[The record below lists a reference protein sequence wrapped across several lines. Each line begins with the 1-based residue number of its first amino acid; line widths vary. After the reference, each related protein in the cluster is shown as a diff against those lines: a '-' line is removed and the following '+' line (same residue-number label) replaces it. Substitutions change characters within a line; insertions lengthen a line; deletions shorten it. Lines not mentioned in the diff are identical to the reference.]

1 MKREILKL
9 IEDVVFRANELG
21 NDPDMQDLVCVMLTV
36 KGALEFGDMES
47 LVNHVD
53 NFLIE
58 ILNERVQEEKRAS
71 IVVQDLIDSIPGII
85 LN

>member
-1 MKREILKL
+1 MKREILNL
-9 IEDVVFRANELG
+9 IEEAAFRAAEMG
-21 NDPDMQDLVCVMLTV
+21 IDQDMRDLVCVLLTV

-58 ILNERVQEEKRAS
+58 KLNEQVQEEKRAS

>member
-9 IEDVVFRANELG
+9 IEDVIFRANELG

-36 KGALEFGDMES
+36 KGALEFGDMEL

>member
-1 MKREILKL
+1 MKREILNL
-9 IEDVVFRANELG
+9 IEEAAFRAAEMG
-21 NDPDMQDLVCVMLTV
+21 IDRDMHDLVCVLLTV

-53 NFLIE
+53 NFLLE
-58 ILNERVQEEKRAS
+58 KLNERVQEEKRAS

>member
-21 NDPDMQDLVCVMLTV
+21 NDPDMQDLVCVLLTV

>member
-53 NFLIE
+53 NFLSE

>member
-1 MKREILKL
+1 MKREILNL
-9 IEDVVFRANELG
+9 IEEAAFRAAEMG
-21 NDPDMQDLVCVMLTV
+21 IDQDMHDLVGVLLTV

-58 ILNERVQEEKRAS
+58 KLNERVQEEKRAS

>member
-1 MKREILKL
+1 L
-9 IEDVVFRANELG
+9 
-21 NDPDMQDLVCVMLTV
+21 LTV

-47 LVNHVD
+47 LANHVD
-53 NFLIE
+53 NFLSE
-58 ILNERVQEEKRAS
+58 KLNEREREEKHAS

>member
-9 IEDVVFRANELG
+9 IEDVIFRANELG
-21 NDPDMQDLVCVMLTV
+21 NDSDMQDLVCVMLTV
-36 KGALEFGDMES
+36 KGALEFGDMEL

>member
-1 MKREILKL
+1 MKREILEL
-9 IEDVVFRANELG
+9 IEAAVMRANELG
-21 NDPDMQDLVCVMLTV
+21 NMPDMQDLVCVLLTV

-47 LVNHVD
+47 LVNHID

-58 ILNERVQEEKRAS
+58 KLNEREEKRAS

>member
-1 MKREILKL
+1 MKREILNL
-9 IEDVVFRANELG
+9 IEEAASRAAEMG
-21 NDPDMQDLVCVMLTV
+21 IDQDMRDLVCVLLTV

-47 LVNHVD
+47 LANHVD
-53 NFLIE
+53 NFLSE
-58 ILNERVQEEKRAS
+58 KLNEREREEKHAS

>member
-1 MKREILKL
+1 MKREILEL
-9 IEDVVFRANELG
+9 IEAASMRAMELG
-21 NDPDMQDLVCVMLTV
+21 NMPDMQDLVCVLLTV

-47 LVNHVD
+47 LVNHID

-58 ILNERVQEEKRAS
+58 KLNEREREEKHAS

>member
-9 IEDVVFRANELG
+9 IEDVIFRANELG

>member
-21 NDPDMQDLVCVMLTV
+21 NDPDMQDLVCVLLTV

-53 NFLIE
+53 NFLSE